1 MERRY
6 TTHHSRTGVRVARG
20 LWPMAA
26 EPGPTFRWGALLRAS
41 KPKRIVLPDGTVKVI
56 EESTDRQ
63 DLELLRHIRD
73 NNMGVII
80 DSYKDVASAW
90 KPGAPRPRYKHA
102 LVDLAAGRIDGIA
115 CLAVDRLTRRRDQVR
130 PILNAMEEMGGRL
143 FFLWDELDTASD
155 DPDTELRLHELVAR
169 AEREAERM
177 SRRYKL
183 VAQHRARKGL
193 HHGSGQRAYG
203 HSRDYRHLVNEEA
216 EMLLQAAKAVD
227 QGRPLG
233 AVAADWTE
241 RGVPTIGGGTSWHH
255 KVLRRMLT
263 SPRMV
268 GKREFQGA
276 LIDIEYM
283 PPILPEDLWRRVRG
297 KLLDSPRHPGR
308 GESRELTNIA
318 LCGICGLPLTSS
330 SDKAG
335 PVYICRRRP
344 SQPGAC
350 GGVSILVSNLD
361 SSVNEEVVAFLNDKR
376 RAQALL
382 DNHRLE
388 APEMV
393 AIDTRYAELEDNK
406 LALER
411 AAFNPPRGVK
421 RLDTERYWELKT
433 EIESEQEQLQ
443 RRRIVSRDAQP
454 LREALQQTWTP
465 QEWESRPLEWRRA
478 VIKLVVERIEVMR
491 TLRRGATKGHLGAVH
506 NPDRIKVKMAG

>member
-1 MERRY
+1 
-6 TTHHSRTGVRVARG
+6 
-20 LWPMAA
+20 MAA

-41 KPKRIVLPDGTVKVI
+41 KPKRIELPDGTVKLV

-183 VAQHRARKGL
+183 VAQHRAHKGL

-203 HSRDYRHLVNEEA
+203 HSRDYRHLIVEEA

-233 AVAADWTE
+233 AVAADWTN
-241 RGVPTIGGGTSWHH
+241 RGVPTLGGGTVWHH
-255 KVLRRMLT
+255 ATLRRMLT

-268 GKREFQGA
+268 GKRELEGT
-276 LIDIEYM
+276 LIDVTYM

-330 SDKAG
+330 SDRA
-335 PVYICRRRP
+335 PVYVCRRRP

-350 GGVSILVSNLD
+350 GGIVILVSKLD
-361 SSVNEEVVAFLNDKR
+361 SRVNEEVVAFLNDKR

-382 DNHRLE
+382 DNHRL
-388 APEMV
+388 ATPEIA
-393 AIDTRYAELEDNK
+393 AIDARYAELADNR

-411 AAFNPPRGVK
+411 AAFNPPRGVT
-421 RLDTERYWELKT
+421 RLDTERYWQLKA
-433 EIESEQEQLQ
+433 EIEREQEQLD
-443 RRRIVSRDAQP
+443 RRRVVNRDAQP
-454 LREALQQTWTP
+454 LREALGQEWTV
-465 QEWESRPLEWRRA
+465 QEWEEMLLEWRRA
-478 VIKLVVERIEVMR
+478 VIRLVVERIEVTR
-491 TLRRGATKGHLGAVH
+491 KIGHGGAEKGHLGAVH
-506 NPDRIKVKMAG
+506 NPDRIKVKLAG